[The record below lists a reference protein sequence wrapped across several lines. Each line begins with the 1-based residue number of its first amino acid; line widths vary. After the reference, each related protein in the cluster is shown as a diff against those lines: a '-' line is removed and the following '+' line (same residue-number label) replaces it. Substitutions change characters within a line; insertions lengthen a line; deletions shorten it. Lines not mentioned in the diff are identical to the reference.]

1 MVPHDDVAQQLPAMA
16 DHGAFEPVNQPAP
29 VRIVADDLLAGI
41 APCHHVVNG
50 ALEFDPQ
57 SSWHAAILDI
67 RKWMVN
73 QKQKTKS
80 DTAKPKRIRSAVVV
94 ACCDPRHPEVDGQ
107 SKTKNQV

>member
-1 MVPHDDVAQQLPAMA
+1 MQMVPHDDVAQQLPAMA
-16 DHGAFEPVNQPAP
+16 DHGAFEPVNQSAP

-50 ALEFDPQ
+50 ALEFDSE
-57 SSWHAAILDI
+57 SSWHAASLDI
-67 RKWMVN
+67 RKPIVN

-80 DTAKPKRIRSAVVV
+80 DTAKPPSEAD
-94 ACCDPRHPEVDGQ
+94 CQ